1 MRSKTPDGSQ
11 AWGKAGARL
20 GQGWGKARARLGQR
34 GGGWSGAY
42 RGLQVSKTTA
52 TSTEVIMKTDPSM
65 KVRKKK
71 MANTP
76 PAEFMSRARRVGAI
90 TCEELRVGLEAGW
103 G

>member
-1 MRSKTPDGSQ
+1 MARRP
-11 AWGKAGARL
+11 GARL
-20 GQGWGKARARLGQR
+20 GQGWGS
-34 GGGWSGAY
+34 GGGWGGAY